1 MPIEEINISVFENIN
16 FIFFAKPF
24 LILFAIFYVVF
35 AFMLLRQV
43 QLMCRTLPTS
53 LSPLLKFLA
62 IIHVGIALAVLLVV
76 LGFF

>member
-1 MPIEEINISVFENIN
+1 MPIEDIDTGIFDKIN
-16 FIFFAKPF
+16 FIFIAKSF
-24 LILFAIFYVVF
+24 LILFAIFYVIF

-62 IIHVGIALAVLLVV
+62 IIHVGVALAVLLVV

>member
-1 MPIEEINISVFENIN
+1 MPIEDFANNADVFGLH
-16 FIFFAKPF
+16 FFLKSF
-24 LILFAIFYVVF
+24 LVLLLIFYAVF
-35 AFMLLRQV
+35 SLMLFRQV

-62 IIHVGIALAVLLVV
+62 IIHVGAALAVLLLV

>member
-1 MPIEEINISVFENIN
+1 MPIEESTSIFGNFN
-16 FIFFAKPF
+16 FIFFAKSF

-53 LSPLLKFLA
+53 LSPILKFLA
-62 IIHVGIALAVLLVV
+62 IIHVGVTLAVLLVV